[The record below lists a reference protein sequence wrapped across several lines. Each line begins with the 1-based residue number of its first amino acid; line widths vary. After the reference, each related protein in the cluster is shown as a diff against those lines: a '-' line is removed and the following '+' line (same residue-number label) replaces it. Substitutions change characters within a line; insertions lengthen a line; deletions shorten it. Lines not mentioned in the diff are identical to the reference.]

1 MYNKSR
7 VRDQTQRA
15 AHYTDA
21 PRRLPDFAG
30 RPDITDATD
39 SCGRSAL
46 TSPALRHR
54 SCVVRIDAR
63 IAPQCRFLT
72 FADSHRRSRDATSF
86 RDDSDVIPVGF
97 REDFAAPSAEDVAS
111 VLQRDQPVTRRATTS
126 NEAATTRVSI
136 MNSRQN
142 NRQWDRL
149 VGIALSML
157 AAGLAAGA
165 ATAGSLNGNTN
176 KSAITADDSV
186 NCSTTISAGS
196 GSSRF
201 TTCFSNDGNVL
212 QFTVPDGNEHIRAGA
227 LAEGYLLCRGN
238 GRVDVDLAEF
248 EIGFLPSTITQPNG
262 PNTLPLTS
270 TRRTNDNSL
279 RLRQKFTVQSPN
291 TVLVEMTVTNTSSA
305 AIPDVQIA
313 RFVDAD
319 VDVALTRFVNDFS
332 IQRRTVVAE
341 NNLTPDGGS
350 LLLSAPFSSNARPS
364 IGVFSRYPS
373 DCSDEITT
381 SPVLGIDGFSKVVV
395 PVGTLAAGASATVR
409 FVYTG
414 N

>member
-1 MYNKSR
+1 
-7 VRDQTQRA
+7 
-15 AHYTDA
+15 
-21 PRRLPDFAG
+21 
-30 RPDITDATD
+30 
-39 SCGRSAL
+39 
-46 TSPALRHR
+46 
-54 SCVVRIDAR
+54 
-63 IAPQCRFLT
+63 
-72 FADSHRRSRDATSF
+72 
-86 RDDSDVIPVGF
+86 
-97 REDFAAPSAEDVAS
+97 
-111 VLQRDQPVTRRATTS
+111 
-126 NEAATTRVSI
+126 
-136 MNSRQN
+136 MNSRQD

-157 AAGLAAGA
+157 AAGA

-176 KSAITADDSV
+176 TSAITADDAV
-186 NCSTTISAGS
+186 NCSTTISTGS

-227 LAEGYLLCRGN
+227 YAEGYLLCRGN
-238 GRVDVDLAEF
+238 GRVDEDFAVF

-270 TRRTNDNSL
+270 TRRTDDNAL

-319 VDVALTRFVNDFS
+319 VDVALTGFINDFS
-332 IQRRTVVAE
+332 IKRRTVVAE
-341 NNLTPDGGS
+341 NNLTPDGGT

-364 IGVFSRYPS
+364 IGVFDRYPS
-373 DCSDEITT
+373 DCRDEITT

-409 FVYTG
+409 FVYSG